1 MIHLNIIM
9 YLTIM
14 LFIEFQTNLNSELNI
29 LKYRNINDDVWY
41 YLYIDIETLNLLLL
55 NYGIISTYKIPT
67 ILRNCDNPTT
77 SKIVKLKYCGANIQL
92 WCGNDTSFYI
102 PYIEQNY

>member
-1 MIHLNIIM
+1 
-9 YLTIM
+9 M
-14 LFIEFQTNLNSELNI
+14 LFIEFQTNIISGVNI

-41 YLYIDIETLNLLLL
+41 YLYIDIETLNLLVT

-67 ILRNCDNPTT
+67 KFKNCDNPTT
-77 SKIVKLKYCGANIQL
+77 SNIIKLKYCGADIRL
-92 WCGNDTSFYI
+92 FCGNNTKFYL

>member
-1 MIHLNIIM
+1 
-9 YLTIM
+9 M
-14 LFIEFQTNLNSELNI
+14 LFIEFQTNIHSGVNI

-41 YLYIDIETLNLLLL
+41 YLYIDIETLNLLVT

-67 ILRNCDNPTT
+67 KFKNCDNPTT
-77 SKIVKLKYCGANIQL
+77 SNIIKLKYCGADIQL
-92 WCGNDTSFYI
+92 FCGNNTKFYL